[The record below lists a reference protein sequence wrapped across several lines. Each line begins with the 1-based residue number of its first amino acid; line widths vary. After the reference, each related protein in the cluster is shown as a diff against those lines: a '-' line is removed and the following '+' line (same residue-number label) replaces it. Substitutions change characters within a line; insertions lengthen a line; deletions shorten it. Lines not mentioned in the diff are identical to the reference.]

1 MKFSIGKSDFREVLS
16 KVQGLT
22 GRKTNLAITETVLIT
37 AHDDSVTLVATDLE
51 TGFEGNYPASVE
63 AEGAIAINAK
73 KLHEII
79 REFPA
84 DEIQIHEVENR
95 WIEIRNENVEY
106 HIVGMN
112 PEDFQQTPPIEEV
125 TFYEADAAALRRM
138 IERIIIIAGAP
149 DDKRP
154 HIVGAYF
161 EGVEGDNDR
170 LIRLVST
177 DGSRLAKTE
186 WVLPP
191 EATAPTGEGVLIP
204 KKGLQEVSRFMGSG
218 GTIHFGF
225 QENHFIVQKGGETIT
240 IRLLEGDFPR
250 YGDIIE
256 REDGT
261 PIEMDRQ
268 LFMMML
274 RRMSILVT
282 EQYKGVIFEFS
293 DNKLTI
299 TATNPDIG
307 ESKEEMEIDYEAEPI
322 EVAFNPRFF
331 IDTLNVIED
340 ERVILNILDARRPCI
355 VRGES
360 DATYLS
366 AIMPMKI

>member
-1 MKFSIGKSDFREVLS
+1 MKFSIGKNDFREVLS

-37 AHDDSVTLVATDLE
+37 AHDDSVTIVATDLE
-51 TGFEGNYPASVE
+51 TGFEGSYPASVE
-63 AEGAIAINAK
+63 AEGAIAISAK
-73 KLHEII
+73 KLYEII

-84 DEIQIHEVENR
+84 EAIQIHEVENR

-112 PEDFQQTPPIEEV
+112 PEEFQHLPQISDV
-125 TFYEADAAALRRM
+125 TFYEVDAAALKRM
-138 IERIIIIAGAP
+138 IERTSIIAGAS

-154 HIVGAYF
+154 HIIGVYF
-161 EGVEGDNDR
+161 EGVEGEADR
-170 LIRLVST
+170 RLRLVST
-177 DGSRLAKTE
+177 DGSRLAKAE
-186 WVLPP
+186 WVFPP
-191 EATAPTGEGVLIP
+191 EAEGPTGEGILIP
-204 KKGLQEVSRFMGSG
+204 KKGMQEVARFMGSG
-218 GTIHFGF
+218 GTVRFGF
-225 QENHFIVQKGGETIT
+225 QENHFIVRKGSETIT

-250 YGDIIE
+250 YGDIID
-256 REDGT
+256 REEGV
-261 PIEMDRQ
+261 PIHMDRQ

-282 EQYKGVIFEFS
+282 EQYKGVIFEFGE
-293 DNKLTI
+293 NNLTI

-307 ESKEEMEIDYEAEPI
+307 ESKEEMEIDYEADPI
-322 EVAFNPRFF
+322 EMAFNPKFF
-331 IDTLNVIED
+331 IDTLTVIED
-340 ERVILNILDARRPCI
+340 EQVILNILDGRRPCI

-360 DATYLS
+360 DETYLS

>member
-37 AHDDSVTLVATDLE
+37 AHDDSVTVVATDLE

-63 AEGAIAINAK
+63 TEGTIAISAK
-73 KLHEII
+73 KLYEII

-84 DEIQIHEVENR
+84 EKVQIHEVENR
-95 WIEIRNENVEY
+95 WIEIRDQHVEY

-112 PEDFQQTPPIEEV
+112 PEEFQHLPQIEDV
-125 TFYEADAAALRRM
+125 AFYEMDGVALKRM
-138 IERIIIIAGAP
+138 IDRTSVIAGAA

-154 HIVGAYF
+154 HIIGVYF
-161 EGVEGDNDR
+161 EGIEGEKDR
-170 LIRLVST
+170 RVRLVST
-177 DGSRLAKTE
+177 DGSRLAKAE
-186 WVLPP
+186 WVFPP
-191 EATAPTGEGVLIP
+191 EADAPDGEGILIP
-204 KKGLQEVSRFMGSG
+204 KKGMQEVARFMGSG
-218 GTIHFGF
+218 GTIRFGF
-225 QENHFIVQKGGETIT
+225 QENHFIVRKGGETIT

-250 YGDIIE
+250 YGEIIE
-256 REDGT
+256 REEGH

-274 RRMSILVT
+274 RRMSILTT
-282 EQYKGVIFEFS
+282 EQYKGVIFEFG
-293 DNKLTI
+293 DNTLTI

-307 ESKEEMEIDYEAEPI
+307 ESKEEMEVDYDADPI
-322 EVAFNPRFF
+322 EMAFNPRFF
-331 IDTLNVIED
+331 IETLSVIED
-340 ERVILNILDARRPCI
+340 ETVILNILDGRHPCI
-355 VRGES
+355 VRGEADES
-360 DATYLS
+360 YLS